1 MKKSLLL
8 TLFIFSLIQTQLF
21 ADSPLTSTVI
31 SNAYKSL
38 KPVKTA
44 LKSNGKISPK
54 TMHYLA
60 DNKISIEKRIAVI
73 NALGWNINGQNNA
86 SVFFDFLKNEFQY
99 NDIED
104 LLNKADADIII
115 CLAYLKAMDNYF
127 EVDEAIKYAKLAK
140 EKKKESYTVN
150 IICAIIESQKEMTGD
165 WCKVYQFTNDVR
177 NKSGLKSDMKAG
189 AVKIIFDYMDLYKS
203 SCD

>member
-8 TLFIFSLIQTQLF
+8 FLVIFSLIHTKLL
-21 ADSPLTSTVI
+21 ADSPLTSTDI
-31 SNAYKSL
+31 SHAYKTF

-44 LKSNGKISPK
+44 LKSNGKISSK
-54 TMHYLA
+54 TMRFLA
-60 DNKISIEKRIAVI
+60 NNKNPIEKRIAVI

-86 SVFFDFLKNEFQY
+86 SVFFDFLKKEFQY

-104 LLNKADADIII
+104 FLNKADAELII
-115 CLAYLKAMDNYF
+115 CMAYMKAMDNYF

-140 EKKKESYTVN
+140 EKNKESYTVN
-150 IICAIIESQKEMTGD
+150 IICAIIESQKEMSGN
-165 WCKVYQFTNDVR
+165 WCKVYQLTNDVR
-177 NKSGLKSDMKAG
+177 NNSGLKSDMKAE

-203 SCD
+203 SCN